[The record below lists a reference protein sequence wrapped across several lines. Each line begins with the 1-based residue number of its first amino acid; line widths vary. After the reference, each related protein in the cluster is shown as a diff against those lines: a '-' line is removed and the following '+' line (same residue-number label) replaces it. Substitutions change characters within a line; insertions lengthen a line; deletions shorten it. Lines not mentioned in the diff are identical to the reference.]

1 MAMRL
6 LCNTYFFIL
15 NFYLNIHRIF
25 LSHLVRPV
33 KAITSFRRRSRLFWR
48 FKLGPYYGYAV
59 SSRSGRGQATVKHQ
73 SAHGYAK
80 HSLAPHILYLGNKP
94 TNAPEATET

>member
-1 MAMRL
+1 
-6 LCNTYFFIL
+6 
-15 NFYLNIHRIF
+15 
-25 LSHLVRPV
+25 V
-33 KAITSFRRRSRLFWR
+33 KAITSFHRRSRLFWR

-80 HSLAPHILYLGNKP
+80 HSLAPHIK
-94 TNAPEATET
+94 